1 MHRHDRE
8 SSAPKKIAVASIRR
22 SSVNQEGN
30 NSFEIQK
37 MAIKEYAEKHGYFL
51 PDEFIFFD
59 DAVSAYKTKASKRVG
74 LNKMKGVVLTQD
86 ISGIIFYDFSRIDR
100 RIYSFVSEFYNEVV
114 LKKPHL
120 KFYSTTKENEWT
132 PSDLDVKFQ
141 LIFANAESNEKS
153 RRAIDAQKKDLQ
165 SKSRP
170 GSAVP
175 YGYNQV
181 NKELE
186 INDEEAPIVLLI
198 FYLAS
203 WGHSVQKIAA
213 ILNEAGLSS
222 SKLKLWQPSTINNIL
237 KNPVYSGRFSWKFKR
252 KHSNFDQEVSLS
264 SELIVPPVLYDLIEI
279 NRSFKQKYNKLDT
292 PFLFGSLLCC
302 KSCRSTLTHRN
313 CSTQKNG
320 VKYNYMK
327 YYCPNCLYEIDTDQL
342 NAKLLAYISKQLSAS
357 IKINSSTVKNQ
368 INASLIALKRFKE
381 SLLVKERLV
390 LANENAISSNQEK
403 SLANLFE
410 RVKKRLRQQIA
421 EIDQMVVEKELSINP
436 LNINVFLESF
446 QDIDILSLSNTEQ
459 RLLLL
464 YFVQEIEIVHK
475 GDGAFNFSI
484 QFKLNPFSLLSNT
497 AG

>member
-1 MHRHDRE
+1 MLRQDRE
-8 SSAPKKIAVASIRR
+8 ISSPNKIAVASIRR

-37 MAIKEYAEKHGYFL
+37 MAIKDYAEKHGYFL
-51 PDEFIFFD
+51 PDEFIFVD
-59 DAVSAYKTKASKRVG
+59 DAVSAYKTKASKRAG
-74 LNKMKGVVLTQD
+74 LNRMKEVVLTQD
-86 ISGIIFYDFSRIDR
+86 ISGIIFYDFSRVDR
-100 RIYSFVSEFYNEVV
+100 RIYSFVSEFYNEVI

-120 KFYSTTKENEWT
+120 KFYSTTRESEWT

-153 RRAIDAQKKDLQ
+153 RRAVDAQKKDLQ

-175 YGYNQV
+175 YGYNQL

-186 INDEEAPIVLLI
+186 INDEEAPVVLLI
-198 FYLAS
+198 YYLAS

-213 ILNEAGLSS
+213 ILNEAEIASP
-222 SKLKLWQPSTINNIL
+222 KLKLWQPSTIDNIL

-252 KHSNFDQEVSLS
+252 KQSNTDQKFSLS
-264 SELIVPPVLYDLIEI
+264 SELIVPPVLYDLLEI

-302 KSCRSTLTHRN
+302 KSCKNTLIHRN

-320 VKYNYMK
+320 VKYTYMK
-327 YYCPNCLYEIDTDQL
+327 YYCPNCLYEIDTNQL
-342 NAKLLAYISKQLSAS
+342 NAKLLDYIGKQLSVS
-357 IKINSSTVKNQ
+357 IKINSSTVTDQ

-381 SLLVKERLV
+381 SLLVKERIV
-390 LANENAISSNQEK
+390 LANENAVNPNHEK
-403 SLANLFE
+403 SLTNLFE
-410 RVKKRLRQQIA
+410 RVKKRLRQQIT

-446 QDIDILSLSNTEQ
+446 QDIDILSLSTTEQ
-459 RLLLL
+459 RLILL

-484 QFKLNPFSLLSNT
+484 QYKLNPFSLLNST